1 MPAAQLVDTVEVVRG
16 DDEVVELAQVAHV
29 SIRQALHAVIVHCGL
44 APHTPEGGAGGTK
57 L

>member
-29 SIRQALHAVIVHCGL
+29 SIRQALHAVIVHRGL
-44 APHTPEGGAGGTK
+44 TPHTPEGGAGGAK